1 LGLDRIVLIIYDN
14 PMLRDNIQEIK
25 KLIEMGVTMTAI
37 AKRFKVSR
45 MRLYQVVGSKKY
57 NLSNKKESEQK

>member
-1 LGLDRIVLIIYDN
+1 
-14 PMLRDNIQEIK
+14 MLRDNIQEIK